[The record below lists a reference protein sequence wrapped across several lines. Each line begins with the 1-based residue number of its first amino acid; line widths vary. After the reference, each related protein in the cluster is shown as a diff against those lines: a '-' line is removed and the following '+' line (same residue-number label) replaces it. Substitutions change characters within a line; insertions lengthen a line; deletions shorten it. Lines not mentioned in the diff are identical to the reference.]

1 MNLASFEKSEQE
13 KIIQA
18 EARGESDAMFAEH
31 DLEHIKH
38 KIEKRKIKQKRAKGV
53 LIVGGVAFLVLLVVT
68 VYSQYK
74 LYTLSQ
80 AEKTTVTTSAPKTG
94 EEVLKALKRHILV
107 PEGNPQIAE
116 VNDAEK
122 LSLTQ
127 PFFKDVVNG
136 DIVVVYDTIIFIY
149 RPSLDIVVASGDITA
164 QTQVKP

>member
-1 MNLASFEKSEQE
+1 MNLASFEKTEQE

-18 EARGESDAMFAEH
+18 EARGESDAVFAEH

-38 KIEKRKIKQKRAKGV
+38 KIEKRKIKQKRVKGLLGV
-53 LIVGGVAFLVLLVVT
+53 AGVAFVILLAVT

-80 AEKTTVTTSAPKTG
+80 AEKVTTSTSVPKTG

-107 PEGNPQIAE
+107 PVGSPQIAE

-122 LSLTQ
+122 LSSTQ
-127 PFFKDVVNG
+127 PFFKDVING
-136 DIVVVYDTIIFIY
+136 DIVVVYDTVIFIY
-149 RPSLDIVVASGDITA
+149 RPSLDVIVASGDITA